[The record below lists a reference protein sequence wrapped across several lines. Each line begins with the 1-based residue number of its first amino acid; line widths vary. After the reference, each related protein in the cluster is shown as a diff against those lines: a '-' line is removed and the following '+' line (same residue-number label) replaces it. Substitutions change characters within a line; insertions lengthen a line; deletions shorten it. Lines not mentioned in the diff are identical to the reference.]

1 MKRVVLLFL
10 CITSVFSACS
20 DDRTGREE
28 NIPTPQVTPVR
39 AVWIPDPSHTSCMH
53 TYQNVLSLVDLL
65 DDLHINTIYLCSWAR
80 TQTIYKSQVLVNH
93 STYNTPDEGYLFKDY
108 LAAYNIPAASP
119 TGDPVGDL
127 IREAHTK
134 NIKVIF
140 WFEYG
145 FMASHGVT
153 PLTNP
158 LLATNPEWMSK
169 NATGTQ
175 ANYNGT
181 DYYFNAYHPDVQK
194 FVLQLIDESMTL
206 YPEIDGIQG
215 DDRMPAMPR
224 NSGYD
229 DYTVNRYKS
238 EHGGMAPTTD
248 FNNIAWVR
256 WRLDILNTF
265 GKILYVKVKS
275 KKPDALVCF
284 SPNPYPW
291 CEENLMQEWPQ
302 WVESGIVDL
311 LSVQCYRNTI
321 EAYQSTLYAARSYV
335 KAKTAK
341 NILNPGIILKNG
353 NTVMSPDL
361 LRTQLKANQEIHT
374 NGEAFF
380 FVDGLYDKRVQEV
393 LKSFYQ

>member
-1 MKRVVLLFL
+1 M
-10 CITSVFSACS
+10 SVFSACS
-20 DDRTGREE
+20 DNRTDPEE
-28 NIPTPQVTPVR
+28 NSPPTHETPVR

-53 TYQNVLSLVDLL
+53 TYQQVLNLVDLL
-65 DDLHINTIYLCSWAR
+65 NDLHINTIYLCSWAR
-80 TQTIYKSQVLVNH
+80 TQTIYKSRVLVNH
-93 STYNTPDEGYLFKDY
+93 STYNTPDEGYLFQDY
-108 LAAYNIPAASP
+108 LAAYNNPAVSP
-119 TGDPVGDL
+119 TGDPVKDL

-145 FMASHGVT
+145 FMASRGAT

-158 LLATNPEWMSK
+158 LLAENPEWMSK
-169 NATGTQ
+169 NAAGTQ

-181 DYYFNAYHPDVQK
+181 DYYFNAYHPDVQE
-194 FVLQLIDESMTL
+194 FIIQLIDESMTL

-215 DDRMPAMPR
+215 DDRMPAMPG
-224 NSGYD
+224 NSGYE
-229 DYTVNRYKS
+229 DYTVNRYKA

-248 FNNIAWVR
+248 FNNAGWVR

-265 GKILYVKVKS
+265 GKMLYLKVKS
-275 KKPDALVCF
+275 KNPDALVCF

-302 WVESGIVDL
+302 WIESGIVDL

-321 EAYQSTLYAARSYV
+321 EAYQSTLYTARSYI

-361 LRTQLKANQEIHT
+361 LQAQLKVNQEIHT

-380 FVDGLYDKRVQEV
+380 FVDGLYDKQVQEV
-393 LKSFYQ
+393 LKAFYQ